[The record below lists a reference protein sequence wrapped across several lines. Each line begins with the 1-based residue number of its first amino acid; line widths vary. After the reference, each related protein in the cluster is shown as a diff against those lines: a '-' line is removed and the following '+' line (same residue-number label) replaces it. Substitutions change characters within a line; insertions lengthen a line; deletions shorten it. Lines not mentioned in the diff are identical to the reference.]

1 MKKVIITALFLIS
14 SIMLFA
20 DNIDQENNW
29 LKENP
34 SLGHWL
40 SYEESQMQVDF
51 RRDFYPTD
59 PPAAPVRNIAEF
71 EPMEGVL
78 IRYPFGINYNLI
90 AAMSQ
95 ETGVTTIVL
104 NQSQED
110 YVTSMYNSNGVNIAN
125 CNFLHASSDSYWT
138 RDYGP
143 WYVADGNNEVGI
155 VNFPYNRPRP
165 NDNDIPIEMATFLGI
180 ELFGMDLIHTGGN
193 YMTDGMG
200 ISASSDLIISENPSL
215 TVTQIDQFML
225 DYLGIETYHKVPD
238 PNNTYID
245 HIDCWGKYL
254 DVDKILI
261 REVPVTHP
269 QYDEIEATA
278 AYFAAQTSSYGTLYE
293 VYRVNTPNN
302 QPYTNSLI
310 LNDRVFVPITGN
322 AAYDNAALQVYEDA
336 MPGYEVLGFTGSWA
350 STDALHCRTKGT
362 ADRNMLYIRHIP
374 IQGEQPQRPDYE
386 IEAEIIPYSGQPV
399 YSDSLLV
406 YYKID
411 GGEYTSVQ
419 MTLVEDFT
427 FTGIIPSQPEGTEV
441 AYYIHAADES
451 GQSRNHPFIGAPDPH
466 IFIAGSQAPAEL
478 IVDPAS
484 FNIEMNPD
492 EMLTE
497 YLELKN
503 IGDIILN
510 YNISLSDPVDWM
522 YLDPMSGSIAGSD
535 SVNVEITFDSSD
547 LIPDEYTCNIIITD
561 DRDETIVPVTL
572 TVAESNAEEEL
583 QINTTH
589 ILSIYPNPFNPST
602 TISFSLTAKDAKH
615 AKIDIYNLKGQ
626 KVKTLE
632 CNNHVIAEATESLHH
647 VTWDGTDKNNKTL
660 SSGIYFAVLNI
671 NNNGSDH
678 TCVKKVI
685 LLK

>member
-20 DNIDQENNW
+20 DNMESENNW
-29 LKENP
+29 LKDNP

-40 SYEESQMQVDF
+40 SYEESQLQVDLS
-51 RRDFYPTD
+51 RDFYPTD
-59 PPAAPVRNIAEF
+59 PPPTPVRNIAEF

-90 AAMSQ
+90 AEMSQ

-110 YVTSMYNSNGVNIAN
+110 YVTNIYNSNGVNMAN
-125 CNFLHASSDSYWT
+125 CNFLHAPSDSYWT

-143 WYVADGNNEVGI
+143 WYVADGNNQVGI

-165 NDNDIPIEMATFLGI
+165 NDNDIPIEMAAFLEI

-200 ISASSDLIISENPSL
+200 ISASTDLVISENPGL
-215 TVTQIDQFML
+215 TIPEIDQFVL

-293 VYRVNTPNN
+293 VYRVNTPND

-336 MPGYEVLGFTGSWA
+336 MPGYEVLGFTGSWQ
-350 STDALHCRTKGT
+350 STDALHCRTKGI

-374 IQGEQPQRPDYE
+374 IQGEQPQRPNYE

-399 YSDSLLV
+399 YSDSLLI
-406 YYKID
+406 YYKVD
-411 GGEYTSVQ
+411 GGEYTSVN

-427 FTGIIPSQPEGTEV
+427 YEGIIPSQPEGTEV

-451 GQSRNHPFIGAPDPH
+451 GQSRNHPFIGAPDPY
-466 IFIAGSQAPAEL
+466 IFIAGPQAPAEL

-484 FNIEMNPD
+484 FDIEMNPD
-492 EMLTE
+492 EILTE
-497 YLELKN
+497 YMELKN

-510 YNISLSDPVDWM
+510 YSISLSDPVDWM
-522 YLDPMSGSIAGSD
+522 SLDPMSGSIAGSD

-561 DRDETIVPVTL
+561 DREETIVPVTL
-572 TVAESNAEEEL
+572 TVAVSSAKEEL
-583 QINTTH
+583 LLNTTQ

-602 TISFSLTAKDAKH
+602 IIKFSTTEHTENTEL
-615 AKIDIYNLKGQ
+615 IIYNIKGQ
-626 KVKTLE
+626 KVKTLS
-632 CNNHVIAEATESLHH
+632 TSPSRSLETRS
-647 VTWDGTDKNNKTL
+647 VVWNGTDENNKPV
-660 SSGIYFAVLNI
+660 SSGIYFAVLNV
-671 NNNGSDH
+671 NNHGSDY
-678 TCVKKVI
+678 TSVKKLI